1 MQTFTVTGTLPR
13 GIEISGVTY
22 TAFTMRE
29 PFLEDLIDAAAQA
42 GGTENGI
49 AFWAEQAVRQLTEVK
64 SADGQEYKGPFVRSM
79 IKAKADFLA
88 LRDAQTRLDMLGN
101 GEPSAS
107 EATGI

>member
-1 MQTFTVTGTLPR
+1 MKTYTTSGVLPR

-29 PFLEDLIDAAAQA
+29 AFLEDLIDAAAEA

-49 AFWAEQAVRQLTEVK
+49 AFWAELAVRQLTEVK
-64 SADGQEYKGPFVRSM
+64 ATDGQEYKGPFVRSM
-79 IKAKADFLA
+79 IKAKADYLA
-88 LRDAQTRLDMLGN
+88 LRESQMILDTLGN
-101 GEPSAS
+101 GEPEAS

>member
-1 MQTFTVTGTLPR
+1 MQIHTVTGTLPR

-29 PFLEDLIDAAAQA
+29 PFLEDMIDAATDA

-49 AFWAEQAVRQLTEVK
+49 SFMAEQAVRQLTEVK
-64 SADGQEYKGPFVRSM
+64 SADGQEFKGPFVRSM

-88 LRDAQTRLDMLGN
+88 LRDAQTRLDILGN

>member
-1 MQTFTVTGTLPR
+1 MQTHTVTGTLPR
-13 GIEISGVTY
+13 GIEIGGITY
-22 TAFTMRE
+22 TNFTMRE
-29 PFLEDLIDAAAQA
+29 PYLEDLIDAAAQA

-49 AFWAEQAVRQLTEVK
+49 AFWAEQAVLQLTEAK
-64 SADGQEYKGPFVRSM
+64 SVDGRVFNGPFVRSM

-101 GEPSAS
+101 GEPQAS